1 MGKDPPLEVKVW
13 GEFACFTRPEFG
25 TERVSYEV
33 MTPSAA
39 RGVLEA
45 IFWKPEMEWRVR
57 EISVLPSVRR
67 DLDSRPLDP
76 LDSQSHRIRYY
87 SILRNE
93 MNSVQSDRSARSW
106 ERSGGGYYADEDR
119 AQRHTLCLRDVAY
132 VIKADIELKPHAN
145 DHPAKYR
152 DQFRRRVR
160 RGQCFTQPYLG
171 TREFTAFF
179 GTPDEGE
186 KPIENL
192 TDDLGLMLF
201 DVEFELSE
209 DGTIRYASHGGGGRE
224 VVRGDAKPRFFRA
237 RLERGVLRVP
247 PELYEGRQS

>member
-1 MGKDPPLEVKVW
+1 MDPPLEVKVW
-13 GEFACFTRPEFG
+13 GDLACFTRPEFG
-25 TERVSYEV
+25 TERVTYEV

-57 EISVLPSVRR
+57 EIAVLNPIRR
-67 DLDSRPLDP
+67 F
-76 LDSQSHRIRYY
+76 

-106 ERSGGGYYADEDR
+106 ERDGGGYYADEDR

-132 VIKADIELKPHAN
+132 VIRADIVLKPHAN

-152 DQFRRRVR
+152 DQFRRRVK

-171 TREFTAFF
+171 TREFSAFF
-179 GTPDEGE
+179 APPESGE
-186 KPIENL
+186 RPVDL
-192 TDDLGLMLF
+192 TDELGLMLF
-201 DVEFELSE
+201 DLDYEPAP
-209 DGTIRYASHGGGGRE
+209 DGEIQYVGHGGGGGE
-224 VVRGDAKPRFFRA
+224 IVKGNAQPRFFPA

-247 PELYEGRQS
+247 PELYERREP

>member
-1 MGKDPPLEVKVW
+1 MSTDPPVGVKIW
-13 GEFACFTRPEFG
+13 GDLACFTRPEFG
-25 TERVSYEV
+25 TERVTYEV

-57 EISVLPSVRR
+57 EILVLNPIRR
-67 DLDSRPLDP
+67 F
-76 LDSQSHRIRYY
+76 

-93 MNSVQSDRSARSW
+93 MNSVQTTSRAR
-106 ERSGGGYYADEDR
+106 GGNPYYADEDR

-132 VIKADIELKPHAN
+132 VIRADIVLKPHTN

-152 DQFRRRVR
+152 DQFRRRVK

-171 TREFTAFF
+171 TREFSAFF
-179 GTPDEGE
+179 GPPDADEQ
-186 KPIENL
+186 PVDL

-201 DVEFELSE
+201 DLDYEPAP
-209 DGTIRYASHGGGGRE
+209 DGDIQYVGHGGNGRE
-224 VVRGDAKPRFFRA
+224 VVKGNAHPRFFPA
-237 RLERGVLRVP
+237 RLERGVLGVP
-247 PELYEGRQS
+247 PELYERR

>member
-1 MGKDPPLEVKVW
+1 MRTDPPLGVKVW
-13 GEFACFTRPEFG
+13 GDLACFTRPEFG
-25 TERVSYEV
+25 TERVTYEV

-57 EISVLPSVRR
+57 EILVLNPIRR
-67 DLDSRPLDP
+67 F
-76 LDSQSHRIRYY
+76 

-93 MNSVQSDRSARSW
+93 MNSVQTTSRARS
-106 ERSGGGYYADEDR
+106 GNPYYADEDR

-132 VIKADIELKPHAN
+132 VIRADIVLKPHAN

-152 DQFRRRVR
+152 DQFRRRVK

-171 TREFTAFF
+171 TREFSAFF
-179 GTPDEGE
+179 GSPDGGE
-186 KPIENL
+186 QPVDL

-201 DVEFELSE
+201 DLHYEPAP
-209 DGTIRYASHGGGGRE
+209 DGGIQYVGHGGDGRE
-224 VVRGDAKPRFFRA
+224 VVKGNAHPRFFPA
-237 RLERGVLRVP
+237 RLEHGVLRVA
-247 PELYEGRQS
+247 PELYERREP